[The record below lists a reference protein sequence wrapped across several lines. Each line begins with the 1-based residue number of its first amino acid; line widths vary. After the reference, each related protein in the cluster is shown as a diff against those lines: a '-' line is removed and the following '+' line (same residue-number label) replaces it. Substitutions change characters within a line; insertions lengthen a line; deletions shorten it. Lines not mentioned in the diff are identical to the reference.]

1 MTELTNAAFFQAK
14 SGKTE
19 DLGARLLTLVEPTRL
34 EPGCIRYDSLQSTDD
49 PNAWLAYEVWRSPA
63 DFEAH
68 MNAPY
73 IAAFMPLV
81 LELCERDVEICVYTR
96 RSHNS

>member
-1 MTELTNAAFFQAK
+1 
-14 SGKTE
+14 
-19 DLGARLLTLVEPTRL
+19 
-34 EPGCIRYDSLQSTDD
+34 
-49 PNAWLAYEVWRSPA
+49 
-63 DFEAH
+63 

-81 LELCERDVEICVYTR
+81 LELCERDVEICAYTR